1 MELNDESVQRILA
14 EFAELELGDPRRTQR
29 VLKMVAALAKHPDQ
43 SLPRALGTTFDLKA
57 AYRLL
62 NQEEVDLDD
71 VLEGH
76 REQTIARAEQAGKVL
91 VLHDTTTFKLEHADP
106 REIGYLPTGKAG
118 FFAHIGLVVDA
129 ERQRRPLGI
138 VHVEPFWREK
148 RSGRG
153 SRKKHLSGH
162 EIKKWDGREATRWAR
177 GVQSS
182 HEHLSDCEVIHVM
195 DREGDKFELLAH
207 CQQHQERFVI
217 RSKHDRR
224 LSFAEHEG
232 QSLRDVARRQP
243 ILLQREVHLSR
254 RVASTAP
261 RSKALA
267 PARQSRPATLSIT
280 AATVVLRRPNYLGA
294 DFPSEIPLNVVHVEE
309 LEPKSGTQ
317 PVVWTLLTSE
327 PIETT
332 EQVEQIIDMYR
343 YRWLIE
349 ELFKALKT
357 GCSYE
362 ERMFETRHPWLNLLA
377 ISLPIAVELL
387 WIRGRTSDNPN
398 APAEEILTQQQL
410 EVLRA
415 MGHRKLSAQPTALEA
430 LLAIAGIGGHIKQN
444 GSPGWAVIGRGY
456 QTLLDYEA
464 GWAAARA
471 SRRKRKL

>member
-1 MELNDESVQRILA
+1 MELEDESVQRILA
-14 EFAELELGDPRRTQR
+14 EFERLELGDPRRNRR

-43 SLPRALGTTFDLKA
+43 SLPRALGTTVDLKA

-62 NQEEVDLDD
+62 NQVEVDFDD

-76 REQTIARAEQAGKVL
+76 REQTIARAQQAGKVL
-91 VLHDTTTFKLEHADP
+91 VLHDTTTLKLKHADP

-118 FFAHIGLVVDA
+118 FFAHVGLVVDA

-162 EIKKWDGREATRWAR
+162 EIKKWDDREALRWAR

-182 HEHLSDCEVIHVM
+182 QEHLSDCEVVHVM

-207 CQQHQERFVI
+207 LQQHQERFVI
-217 RSKHDRR
+217 RAKHDRR
-224 LSFAEHEG
+224 VSSAKHEG

-309 LEPKSGTQ
+309 LEPESGNQ
-317 PVVWTLLTSE
+317 PIVWTLLTSE

-343 YRWLIE
+343 YRWLVE

-415 MGHRKLSAQPTALEA
+415 MGHRKLSAQPTTLEA

-471 SRRKRKL
+471 KRRKRKL

>member
-14 EFAELELGDPRRTQR
+14 EFAGLELGDPRRAQR
-29 VLKMVAALAKHPDQ
+29 VLKVVAALAKHPDQ

-62 NQEEVDLDD
+62 NQDEVDLDD

-118 FFAHIGLVVDA
+118 FFAHVGLVVDA
-129 ERQRRPLGI
+129 GRQRRPLGI

-162 EIKKWDGREATRWAR
+162 QIKKWDDREATRWAR

-182 HEHLSDCEVIHVM
+182 QEHLSDCEVIHVM

-207 CQQHQERFVI
+207 LQQHQERFVI

-243 ILLQREVHLSR
+243 VLLQRAVHLSR

-261 RSKALA
+261 RSRALA

-294 DFPSEIPLNVVHVEE
+294 DFASEIQLNVVHVEE
-309 LEPKSGTQ
+309 LEPKSGDQ

-332 EQVEQIIDMYR
+332 EQVEQIIDIYR

-357 GCSYE
+357 GCAYE

-387 WIRGRTSDNPN
+387 WIRGRTGDNPN
-398 APAEEILTQQQL
+398 GPAEEILTQQQL

-430 LLAIAGIGGHIKQN
+430 LLAIAAIGGHIKQN

>member
-1 MELNDESVQRILA
+1 MELEDEAVGRILA

-43 SLPRALGTTFDLKA
+43 SLPRALGTAFELKA

-62 NQEEVDLDD
+62 NKDEVDFDD
-71 VLEGH
+71 LLEGH
-76 REQTIARAEQAGKVL
+76 REQTIARAQRASKVL
-91 VLHDTTTFKLEHADP
+91 VIHDTTTVKLDHADP
-106 REIGYLPTGKAG
+106 KEIGYLPTGKAG
-118 FFAHIGLVVDA
+118 FFAHVGLVVDA
-129 ERQRRPLGI
+129 ERQRRPLGV

-153 SRKKHLSGH
+153 SRKKHRSGH
-162 EIKKWDGREATRWAR
+162 EIKKWKDREATRWVR
-177 GVQSS
+177 GVQASQ
-182 HEHLSDCEVIHVM
+182 EHLGDCEVIHVM

-207 CQQHQERFVI
+207 LQQHQERFVI

-224 LSFAEHEG
+224 LSSAEHEG
-232 QSLRDVARRQP
+232 QSLREVARQQP
-243 ILLQREVHLSR
+243 VLLQRDVHLSR

-294 DFPSEIPLNVVHVEE
+294 DFPPEISLNVVHVEE
-309 LEPKSGTQ
+309 LDSKSGDQ

-327 PIETT
+327 SIETP

-343 YRWLIE
+343 YRWLVE

-387 WIRGRTSDNPN
+387 WIRGRTTDDPN
-398 APAEEILTQQQL
+398 APAEEIVTQQQL
-410 EVLRA
+410 DVLRA

-430 LLAIAGIGGHIKQN
+430 LLAIAGLGGHLQQN